1 MDYSKVKGANTKV
14 SAPKVQEFKKHV
26 PVVPK
31 KQKLTYSK

>member
-1 MDYSKVKGANTKV
+1 MDYSKVKGASEKV
-14 SAPKVQEFKKHV
+14 SAPKTQDFKKHA